1 MGKESEAI
9 GNWGNQIVLRFHCE
23 RLEGLEVLSFWSDSG
38 AEQRLGVYYIV
49 NVNTLPFR
57 NNLVLITVGGNLG

>member
-1 MGKESEAI
+1 MGKELEAI
-9 GNWGNQIVLRFHCE
+9 GNWGNQIVLGFRYE

-38 AEQRLGVYYIV
+38 AKQRLGVYDIV

>member
-1 MGKESEAI
+1 MGKELEAI
-9 GNWGNQIVLRFHCE
+9 GNWGNQIVLGFCCE

-38 AEQRLGVYYIV
+38 AKQRLRVYDIV